1 MKKNEL
7 TGKMNV
13 RRKLGGT
20 GAIEGTVTDPTEA
33 FSHKSPLR
41 ARGSTLVRPDNRGCR
56 ASQKFFQVKI
66 VLARGMQPSWDV

>member
-41 ARGSTLVRPDNRGCR
+41 ARGSTLVRLDKRGCR
-56 ASQKFFQVKI
+56 ASQEFF
-66 VLARGMQPSWDV
+66 R